1 MNDSSDFQIE
11 CQILSDLYMNYRD
24 SDVFS
29 DFIEYNDIGVPLAH
43 FMADGLI
50 KELEPIAKTYIAET
64 YQLLFDALSI
74 PVTHEYESLDELL
87 EAAREQ

>member
-1 MNDSSDFQIE
+1 MEATDFQIE

-24 SDVFS
+24 SEVFAE
-29 DFIEYNDIGVPLAH
+29 FIEYNDIGVPLAH

-50 KELEPIAKTYIAET
+50 KELEHIAKTYIAET
-64 YQLLFDALSI
+64 YQLLFDVLSI